1 MSRKNIAEVQAAR
14 AFSLKNYPRAI
25 IHLSEL
31 LECVGENPH
40 TLHLLALCYTR
51 QNDIEQALPYVR
63 RALQADEGHLES
75 LKLLAQI
82 HLLQDEH
89 SQAHECVAR
98 ALELHKA
105 RLEEQPL
112 PGSWIST
119 LAAAM
124 GWRNGESSW
133 SSLSSANEDRRW
145 REWAEAFIAAP
156 PPDDTP

>member
-40 TLHLLALCYTR
+40 TLHLLALCYAR
-51 QNDIEQALPYVR
+51 QNDIDQALPFVR
-63 RALQADEGHLES
+63 RALQADDRHLES

-82 HLLQDEH
+82 HLLQNEH
-89 SQAHECVAR
+89 RQARECVAR

-105 RLEEQPL
+105 RREEQPL

-119 LAAAM
+119 MAAAL
-124 GWRNGESSW
+124 GWRNGKASRPG
-133 SSLSSANEDRRW
+133 LGGANEDRRW
-145 REWAEAFIAAP
+145 LEWAEAFIAAP
-156 PPDDTP
+156 PPDDAH